1 MMIGRLKKHVDT
13 LCRRNLKS
21 DRVKC
26 CAQCPFEDDITEL
39 YPGLESDFERKREW
53 VDYCELHKKG

>member
-1 MMIGRLKKHVDT
+1 MDREKILRHVKR

-26 CAQCPFEDDITEL
+26 CAECPFEEEIVEADPSTREL
-39 YPGLESDFERKREW
+39 FDGKRRRI
-53 VDYCELHKKG
+53 K